1 MKTKVFEQFLTS
13 RFTNQ
18 DHVVI
23 SKRMSKSVSG
33 VKGPETEAPHTV
45 SNRGATHSVKQRHT
59 HSEKQ
64 RHTHSQQQRHTNER
78 SEQSKRKTSSLK

>member
-1 MKTKVFEQFLTS
+1 MKTKVFKQFLTS

-45 SNRGATHSVKQRHT
+45 SNRGATQ
-59 HSEKQ
+59 
-64 RHTHSQQQRHTNER
+64 
-78 SEQSKRKTSSLK
+78 